1 MSIAQNLKILNRPIK
16 ELAMLPQEVIMQM
29 AQNDQLPVAY
39 VAPILKV
46 KAEMDEAEA
55 KAAAMMEQQQQDQM
69 AVGTGTVLEKIIAQ
83 NAANEAKTAMPMM
96 SAMPPMAQQMPMA
109 LPEDSGIAAL
119 PVDEGVVPEFAGG
132 GIVAFK
138 SGNLVEDI
146 DLNALTRGID
156 EASETTPPYRGAY
169 SGLSEDAAA
178 IKAARE
184 QFLGANQSVADLL
197 AYNEAA
203 EKRAE
208 ARARQQTGAR
218 LLQAGL
224 LGLGG
229 DSPYAFQNLG
239 KMAPAVEGYMGD
251 VEKQEAAK
259 EARSRAAI
267 AAKGAARA
275 EDEKAFNQALENRA
289 KLEAAVVAAGKG
301 TDMSR
306 YVDNYIKSQ
315 RAMGNTASEDIL
327 RLEGNN
333 EYLSRFAAAGAR
345 AGAAVSQADTAAEK
359 AAADAHQRALKF
371 SEEATSFG
379 GSEYQEYLRRKAAD
393 AKANKESG
401 AKPGDPNYQDSAGD
415 LRKELYERGR
425 KIPAK
430 PEGGKPAAPKPEAGA
445 KPDAAK
451 PAAPPAPPSI
461 NVGNDMTTERLTGKE
476 LRQKI
481 EALADHP
488 NRDKLA
494 KRLREAEAE
503 YKRRIFAEKNPT
515 KVTSQAEFDNL
526 PEGTVYQLPNGVKGI
541 KGGVAQSSTS
551 TPTPP
556 AGAKPAA
563 ALPPGIPPGSKQI
576 GTSGGKPVYELPNG
590 KRVIQQ

>member
-345 AGAAVSQADTAAEK
+345 AQAAVQQADVAGAKLQVTERQAAEQAVDK
-359 AAADAHQRALKF
+359 QLAAGGNRNIQKEYNKF
-371 SEEATSFG
+371 AREDREAN
-379 GSEYQEYLRRKAAD
+379 
-393 AKANKESG
+393 AKSG
-401 AKPGDPNYQDSAGD
+401 AKPGDPNYSDKAGEYRERLIRDRLSPPSAST
-415 LRKELYERGR
+415 ET
-425 KIPAK
+425 
-430 PEGGKPAAPKPEAGA
+430 KPAAPKPEAG
-445 KPDAAK
+445 K

-488 NRDKLA
+488 NRDRLA
-494 KRLREAEAE
+494 KRLREAEAD

-541 KGGVAQSSTS
+541 KGGVAQSSIS